1 MAAVP
6 VSTIAA
12 LVVTAF
18 GGPRLRACLHSL
30 AAQRRPPDRVL
41 VAIARPTGV
50 ALDPGVASVR
60 TAQAEGFA
68 PTANLG
74 LQALG
79 PGCAVLLLNDD
90 TVCDPELVARLGAAA
105 EAQGEGIYQPRI
117 LLDDGS
123 GQVDNT
129 GHRLFFDGFNLARE
143 RGLPAAEGRAPP
155 CGELGAFSGAAAL
168 LTPELLRET
177 GGFDADFGAF
187 GEDLDLSLRA
197 RRLGYRV
204 RFVEGALVHHALG
217 ASYGR
222 GGLTKSYW
230 VERNRLRAAM
240 RSLPTSALI
249 TMPLWTTARLTAL
262 GLSAA
267 LGRGIGAQAGPL
279 GAIGALA
286 GGAAGLLDLPG
297 AWAKRR
303 ADQPGWRAQDRE
315 MWGHLLR
322 HHVRP
327 EDLLRRPAGRPA

>member
-1 MAAVP
+1 MP
-6 VSTIAA
+6 ISTIAA

-18 GGPRLRACLHSL
+18 GGPRLRACLRSL

-41 VAIARPTGV
+41 VAVARPGGV
-50 ALDPGVASVR
+50 PLDPGVEAVHTR
-60 TAQAEGFA
+60 RAEGFA

-74 LQALG
+74 LAALG

-90 TVCDPELVARLGAAA
+90 TVCDPELVGRLGAAA
-105 EAQGEGIYQPRI
+105 EAGGEGIYQPRI

-123 GQVDNT
+123 GRVDNT

-143 RGLPAAEGRAPP
+143 RGLPASEGRAPP

-168 LTPELLRET
+168 LTPALLRET

-197 RRLGYRV
+197 RRLGFRV

-222 GGLTKSYW
+222 GGAAKSYR
-230 VERNRLRAAM
+230 VERNRVRAAL
-240 RSLPTSALI
+240 RSLPSSALI
-249 TMPLWTTARLTAL
+249 TMPVWTTARLSAL

-267 LGRGIGAQAGPL
+267 LGRGIGAEAGPW
-279 GAIGALA
+279 GAVGALA
-286 GGAAGLLDLPG
+286 GGAAGLLHLPE
-297 AWAKRR
+297 ALAKRR
-303 ADQPGWRAQDRE
+303 ADQPNWRAHDAE
-315 MWGHLLR
+315 MWRHLLR

-327 EDLLRRPAGRPA
+327 DDLWRRPAGRPA